1 MKSVDIS
8 FVLGVALTVS
18 SAIMA
23 TTEGTLAGHY
33 ALAGATAIDPPPN
46 EPRDTHLQLFIT
58 GGAARELYR
67 VMPGTATPDECLGN
81 GSMTK
86 FHGGTACTMH
96 QGGREYECALG
107 IDIKE
112 QRVVQAYAC

>member
-1 MKSVDIS
+1 MKRVQFS

-23 TTEGTLAGHY
+23 ASEGTLTGNF
-33 ALAGATAIDPPPN
+33 ALAGATAIDPPEG
-46 EPRDTHLQLFIT
+46 EPQNTHLQLFIT
-58 GGAARELYR
+58 GDAARELYWA
-67 VMPGTATPDECLGN
+67 MPGEATPDECLGD

-96 QGGREYECALG
+96 HRGKDFECALG
-107 IDIKE
+107 IDIRE